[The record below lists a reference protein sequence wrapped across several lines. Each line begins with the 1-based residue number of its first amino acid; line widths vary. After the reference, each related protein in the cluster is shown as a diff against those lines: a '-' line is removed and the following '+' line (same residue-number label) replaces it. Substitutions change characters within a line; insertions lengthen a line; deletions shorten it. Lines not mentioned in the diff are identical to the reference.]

1 MERGTVSGKRV
12 VLRYPLSVSRFFL
25 SKGYSQFA
33 CKQIMK
39 KIILKSPAK
48 LNLYLRIL
56 GKRSDG
62 YHQLLTLFH
71 RISLADTIVIR
82 KNPKGF
88 KLTTNIYSLET
99 GEGNL
104 ITKAYRALQTKFPK
118 LEGVSVRLTKRI
130 PLGAGLGGGSS
141 NAAFFLLGMKKLF
154 RLKISAQELFSIG
167 KKLGADVPFFL
178 LDAPQAMA
186 WGIGDKLQKV
196 PCGSRLG
203 FLLLVTDQGLN
214 TKKVYQKLAW
224 SGRPLSLTKER
235 RIARILRSSLERK
248 RIREASTLARNDLE
262 IPAFRMM
269 PSIPKAMAVLKDLG
283 APFVL
288 MSGSGATVFAAFSSR
303 EEALDLSKRL
313 KEVPFPFRKVICHS
327 L

>member
-1 MERGTVSGKRV
+1 MNCLT
-12 VLRYPLSVSRFFL
+12 L
-25 SKGYSQFA
+25 Q
-33 CKQIMK
+33 
-39 KIILKSPAK
+39 SPAK
-48 LNLYLRIL
+48 LNLHLRIL
-56 GKRSDG
+56 GKRSNG
-62 YHQLLTLFH
+62 YHELLTLFH

-88 KLTTNIYSLET
+88 KLTTNIPSLET
-99 GEGNL
+99 GDGNL
-104 ITKAYRALQTKFPK
+104 ITKAYRALQQKFPK

-154 RLKISAQELFSIG
+154 RLKISAQELG
-167 KKLGADVPFFL
+167 ALGERLGADVPFFL
-178 LDAPQAMA
+178 SDARQAMA

-224 SGRPLSLTKER
+224 RGRPLSLTKER
-235 RIARILRSSLERK
+235 RIARILHSSLERK

-262 IPAFRMM
+262 
-269 PSIPKAMAVLKDLG
+269 
-283 APFVL
+283 
-288 MSGSGATVFAAFSSR
+288 
-303 EEALDLSKRL
+303 
-313 KEVPFPFRKVICHS
+313 
-327 L
+327 